1 MPSHR
6 TLTII
11 GVIAA
16 SLSLSA
22 CAMPG
27 NGMGMGGS
35 DSSEQ
40 SATTNNADSAFVMM
54 MIPHHQQAIEMSDMI
69 LGKSGIDAQVL
80 ALAEQIKSAQGP
92 EIELMQGWLDD
103 WGFGSMDGMDGMNH
117 GGGDDGMMSDED
129 MAALEDATG
138 AEASRLFL
146 TQMIEH
152 HEGALAMAEDEIK
165 NGKNPDVIALA
176 QDIVT
181 SQTVEIATMKQLLA
195 AL

>member
-1 MPSHR
+1 MV
-6 TLTII
+6 T

-16 SLSLSA
+16 ALSLSA
-22 CAMPG
+22 CVMPG
-27 NGMGMGGS
+27 NGMGTGGS

-69 LGKSGIDAQVL
+69 LAKPGIDAQVL
-80 ALAEQIKSAQGP
+80 DLAEQIKSAQGP
-92 EIELMQGWLDD
+92 EIDLMQGWLDE

-117 GGGDDGMMSDED
+117 GGGGGGMMSDED
-129 MAALEDATG
+129 MAALGNATG

-146 TQMIEH
+146 AQMIEH

-181 SQTVEIATMKQLLA
+181 SQTTEIATMKQLLTEV
-195 AL
+195 